1 MSAHPIIDGPGVD
14 SPDASPYHHRW
25 LVIDETARF
34 VGAAQA
40 PALSNLNLSLAHG
53 CLVLKAP
60 GMLRLD
66 VVLDVIEDDD
76 SVRMQAQF
84 EQQSLDVIDEGELV
98 AAWFSNFL
106 GQPCRL
112 VKVHPDHNPP
122 NRTTTGEM
130 S

>member
-1 MSAHPIIDGPGVD
+1 MSAHPIIDGPSVD
-14 SPDASPYHHRW
+14 SPDASLYHHRW
-25 LVIDETARF
+25 LVIDEAGRF
-34 VGAAQA
+34 VGADQA
-40 PALSNLNLSLAHG
+40 AALPNLELSLAHG

-76 SVRMQAQF
+76 SVQMQAQF

-122 NRTTTGEM
+122 NIKA
-130 S
+130 